1 MKIYQ
6 LHRKYLFS
14 KINVIIT
21 TILIGITIL
30 FSIAIIEPFKDSSVR
45 WMNRFYITNN
55 FEQAYITFV
64 KIIMIFFSCY
74 LFSSCFSKNNDNYY
88 IILIDNISKSK
99 YLISKVVTIKIKILE
114 ILVIILF
121 IYIVINYVF
130 NQWYIINI
138 SIFKSFGIIYLL
150 VNIYGLVSLI
160 LIKVINTIYSVMIS
174 LGFYLISEI
183 LIDYEVSSQMIS
195 IIQLFFPTT
204 YLKDN
209 DLFLKYGIFHLM
221 ILMALYF
228 FIGYLFYL
236 KKE

>member
-99 YLISKVVTIKIKILE
+99 
-114 ILVIILF
+114 
-121 IYIVINYVF
+121 
-130 NQWYIINI
+130 
-138 SIFKSFGIIYLL
+138 
-150 VNIYGLVSLI
+150 
-160 LIKVINTIYSVMIS
+160 
-174 LGFYLISEI
+174 
-183 LIDYEVSSQMIS
+183 
-195 IIQLFFPTT
+195 
-204 YLKDN
+204 
-209 DLFLKYGIFHLM
+209 
-221 ILMALYF
+221 
-228 FIGYLFYL
+228 
-236 KKE
+236 